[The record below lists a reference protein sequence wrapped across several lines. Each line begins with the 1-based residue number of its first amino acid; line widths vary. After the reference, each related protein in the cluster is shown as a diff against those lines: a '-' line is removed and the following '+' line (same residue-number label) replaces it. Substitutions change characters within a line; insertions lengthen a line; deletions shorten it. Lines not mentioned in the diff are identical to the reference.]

1 MPGGQDAGKATISR
15 AGELADA
22 LSHFGDSDREIA
34 RATACYDSLYELAED
49 HSGSADIRDRLICG
63 ALRLAACHARRK
75 DITAIRDVRNRLERY
90 ASGHPDDPGMRRGY
104 CELSV
109 TLCLEYTRQ
118 GKDADADRT
127 FEEIRTV
134 AAGHPTDR
142 LLRSTLAKAISNRI
156 AAHCDEGR
164 TTAARHLHRSL
175 CALAEVPN
183 SRPDT
188 MLHRANGTFNLAT
201 YLACSGAPKKAL
213 ELYFDLAGFVGRY
226 GPDPELSEVLADAGF
241 ALVTVFGDK
250 QMLDP
255 AETVYRDLQQRAAA
269 SDGMAGKV
277 ALAAFN
283 LMTDFCRDGDVGKA
297 RQIYDDIL
305 ALSAA
310 RPEDEEMAV
319 VHAKACANLLL
330 TTDALDDTAH
340 ADLLAQELAQL
351 VAAWPDQA
359 EIWEIAAG
367 LAPLDTV

>member
-1 MPGGQDAGKATISR
+1 MPGGQSAGKSTISR

-34 RATACYDSLYELAED
+34 EAQACYDSLYEIARD

-75 DITAIRDVRNRLERY
+75 EIAAIRDVRTRLESY
-90 ASGHPDDPGMRRGY
+90 ASAHPDDPGMRRGY

-109 TLCLEYTRQ
+109 TLCLEYARQ
-118 GKDADADRT
+118 GKDREADQT
-127 FEEIRTV
+127 FEEIRTI
-134 AAGHPTDR
+134 AARHPTDR

-156 AAHCDEGR
+156 AAHCTERR
-164 TTAARHLHRSL
+164 TRQARHLHRSL

-188 MLHRANGTFNLAT
+188 MLHRANGSYNLAT
-201 YLACSGAPKKAL
+201 YLARSNAPEKAL
-213 ELYFDLAGFVGRY
+213 EIYFDLARFVERR
-226 GPDPELSEVLADAGF
+226 GPDPELAEVLADAGF

-250 QMLDP
+250 DDLSS
-255 AETVYRDLQQRAAA
+255 AEAVYRDLQHRAALDDA
-269 SDGMAGKV
+269 MTGKA

-283 LMTDFCRDGDVGKA
+283 LMTDFCRDGNVGKA
-297 RQIYDDIL
+297 RQVYDDIL

-310 RPEDEEMAV
+310 RPEDEHIAL

-330 TTDALDDTAH
+330 TADALDDAAH
-340 ADLLAQELAQL
+340 ADLLSQELTQL
-351 VAAWPDQA
+351 VAAWPDDP
-359 EIWEIAAG
+359 EIWEIAAN
-367 LAPLDTV
+367 LAPLDHA